1 MSETRCEIP
10 WCARSVLAA
19 SMFLSVLI
27 PAVMAAALKPAAGL
41 PPAELYRSLNN
52 VGMFGGDVVNSISL
66 FRSFQNDPDPM
77 KHYTYWTH
85 GIIPFTVDESI
96 NGAMDLIH
104 EAMDEIEKK
113 TCVRFQRLKSDHGV
127 KNFVHFTA
135 TNPLG
140 GCWSSVG
147 MDTRRSQVMNLQKP
161 ECWDKGVILH
171 ELVHNIGF
179 YHEHQRP
186 DRDNYIDV
194 LYRNVRPEPCGND

>member
-1 MSETRCEIP
+1 
-10 WCARSVLAA
+10 
-19 SMFLSVLI
+19 
-27 PAVMAAALKPAAGL
+27 
-41 PPAELYRSLNN
+41 
-52 VGMFGGDVVNSISL
+52 
-66 FRSFQNDPDPM
+66 
-77 KHYTYWTH
+77 
-85 GIIPFTVDESI
+85 
-96 NGAMDLIH
+96 MDLIH

-194 LYRNVRPEPCGND
+194 LYRNVRPDIEAHQFSKFPPHKVVDTGIPYDLDSIMHYDTHAFGIVDETGHPLPTILQKPPNQAQMILPIWARPYLSPLDAAEINHIYAGECRKRADLEAKGLL